1 MENGSMRV
9 ALECQSLLLQDA
21 LRFYLSSYLC
31 DMQDCDFIISDY
43 LNKGV
48 KPVYYLSFQHQT
60 LPFSPEGLM
69 EDLKVFYQKNC
80 NAPYPRNSKSSHS
93 NDEKL
98 RSEIQ
103 SLLMEF
109 ADRFLQTIKKY
120 K

>member
-1 MENGSMRV
+1 MKV
-9 ALECQSLLLQDA
+9 ALECQSLLLQDT
-21 LRFYLSSYLC
+21 LRFYLSDCLC
-31 DMQDCDFIISDY
+31 DVSDCDFIISDY
-43 LNKGV
+43 LTKSS
-48 KPVYYLSFQHQT
+48 KPVFLLSSLEHT
-60 LPFSPEGLM
+60 LPFIPERFNQ
-69 EDLKVFYQKNC
+69 ELKVFYQKNC
-80 NAPYPRNSKSSHS
+80 NVNFSQVPRVNHN